1 MVLRPPKRSKKAGA
15 GAGVLDVRSLN
26 RALLARQQLLARQPL
41 APSEAIERLVG
52 LQAQA
57 PAAPYVGLW
66 TRLRDFRPE
75 TLSELLVQRRAVR
88 IALMRGTV
96 HLVTARDALTLRPL
110 VQPIFDRDLRVNS
123 TYASGLAGLDLA
135 ALARTA
141 RALVDARPRTMTELR
156 ASLHERWPD
165 RDAASL
171 AYGARG
177 LLPLVQVPPRGLW
190 GLGGLPTL
198 TTAEAWLGRPLAP
211 RPSIGGMVRRYL
223 AAFGPASVMDV
234 QAWSGLTRLGTAV
247 ERLRPSLRSFR
258 DERGVELFD
267 LPDAPR
273 PDCDTPAPPRFLP
286 EYDNLFVAHADRSR
300 VVGEP
305 DRGRLILDGRQIVGT
320 VLVDGFARGTW
331 KIRRTGGR
339 AVLEVAPF
347 RRMTAGEAAAVG
359 QEAERLLEFTDAGVA
374 AREVRIGAVS
384 SRAARRR

>member
-15 GAGVLDVRSLN
+15 GADVLDVRALN

-41 APSEAIERLVG
+41 APSEVIERLVG

-75 TLSELLVQRRAVR
+75 ALSELLVERRAVR

-123 TYASGLAGLDLA
+123 TYAAGLAGLDLA

-141 RALVDARPRTMTELR
+141 RSLVDARPRTMAELR

-223 AAFGPASVMDV
+223 AAFGP
-234 QAWSGLTRLGTAV
+234 
-247 ERLRPSLRSFR
+247 
-258 DERGVELFD
+258 
-267 LPDAPR
+267 
-273 PDCDTPAPPRFLP
+273 

-300 VVGEP
+300 VLADA
-305 DRGRLILDGRQIVGT
+305 DRGRLMLDGRQIVGT

-331 KIRRTGGR
+331 KVKRTGGR
-339 AVLEVAPF
+339 AVLQVAPF
-347 RRMTAGEAAAVG
+347 RRMTAAEASAVG
-359 QEAERLLEFTDAGVA
+359 QEAERLLEFTDAGVG
-374 AREVRIGAVS
+374 AREVRIGA
-384 SRAARRR
+384 ARRTLTETGCAPSAPPGSSTRT

>member
-171 AYGARG
+171 AYAARG

-198 TTAEAWLGRPLAP
+198 TTVEAWLGRPLAP

-234 QAWSGLTRLGTAV
+234 QAWSGLTRLGPAV
-247 ERLRPSLRSFR
+247 ERLRPSLRSFY

-273 PDCDTPAPPRFLP
+273 PDYDTPAPPRFLP

-300 VVGEP
+300 VVADA
-305 DRGRLILDGRQIVGT
+305 DRGRLMLDGRQIVGT

-331 KIRRTGGR
+331 KIKRTGGR
-339 AVLEVAPF
+339 SVLEVAPF

>member
-234 QAWSGLTRLGTAV
+234 QAWSGLTRLGPAV
-247 ERLRPSLRSFR
+247 ERLRPSLRSFY

-273 PDCDTPAPPRFLP
+273 PDYDTPAPPRFLP
-286 EYDNLFVAHADRSR
+286 EYDNLFVSHADRSR
-300 VVGEP
+300 VVAEP